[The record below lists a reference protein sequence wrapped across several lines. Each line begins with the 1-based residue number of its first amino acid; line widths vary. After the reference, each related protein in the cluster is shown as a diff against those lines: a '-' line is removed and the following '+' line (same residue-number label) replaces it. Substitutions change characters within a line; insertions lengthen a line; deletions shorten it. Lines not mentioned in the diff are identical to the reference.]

1 MTLLQLQYFKAVCE
15 LHSVTKAAEAL
26 FISRTAI
33 SRAIN
38 ALEQEFGIVLFT
50 HATTGLE
57 LTSDGKM
64 IYERVNEVLG
74 RICAIEQVVQKLAE
88 EPRRQIVNIGLT
100 PFTSQRIFPDFYQEF
115 HKKYSNITLVA
126 TEKNYLE
133 ARTLLAEGTIDA
145 IFTTDICYDTENC
158 DILSLGQTEQVLY
171 VSKEHLLASRK
182 SIKTEDLRLL
192 PLAMLSKYLQREREI
207 TSRLD
212 SIGTPP
218 NIVMRL
224 SQISALQS
232 SVERNLACAVQI
244 KGSFSSPEVV
254 GIPFEPALPVSL
266 ALIWNKN
273 RAETATVK
281 TVLNFAMALYS
292 KPE

>member
-232 SVERNLACAVQI
+232 IVERNLACAVQI

>member
-1 MTLLQLQYFKAVCE
+1 MTLLQLQYFKTVCE

-33 SRAIN
+33 SRSIN

-57 LTSDGKM
+57 LTDDGKM

-74 RICAIEQVVQKLAE
+74 RICAIEQVAQKLAE

-115 HKKYSNITLVA
+115 HKKYPNITLVA

-133 ARTLLAEGTIDA
+133 ARTLLTDGTIDA

-158 DILSLGQTEQVLY
+158 DILSLGRTEQVLY

-232 SVERNLACAVQI
+232 IVERNLACAVQI

-266 ALIWNKN
+266 ALIWNKH
-273 RAETATVK
+273 RAETAAVK
-281 TVLNFAMALYS
+281 TVLDFAMALYS